1 MTKWGMAGIDVLVV
15 DDAPEFVE
23 LAAVVLAQ
31 AGHRVRRASSVAE
44 ALEAIDHSMP
54 DLVVLDLTLPDG
66 DGLDLCRTVRERG
79 DAYVLVVTGRP
90 DAGDRLMGFR
100 LGADDVLTKP
110 FSGRELNAR
119 VDALLRRPRGAA
131 AAGTAA
137 IRVFGNVRIDTDSH
151 EVTVA
156 GELVKLTRIE
166 YALLD
171 RLSVNPRAA
180 VSRSDLMVAVWGDA
194 EGDDHLVDVHMANL
208 RRKVDLPGLPSCVVT
223 VRGVGYRMAG

>member
-90 DAGDRLMGFR
+90 DAADRLMGFR

-119 VDALLRRPRGAA
+119 VDALLRRHRGAA
-131 AAGTAA
+131 
-137 IRVFGNVRIDTDSH
+137 RS
-151 EVTVA
+151 
-156 GELVKLTRIE
+156 TR
-166 YALLD
+166 
-171 RLSVNPRAA
+171 
-180 VSRSDLMVAVWGDA
+180 
-194 EGDDHLVDVHMANL
+194 
-208 RRKVDLPGLPSCVVT
+208 
-223 VRGVGYRMAG
+223 

>member
-1 MTKWGMAGIDVLVV
+1 MAGIDVLVV
-15 DDAPEFVE
+15 DDAPEFAE
-23 LAAVVLAQ
+23 LAAVVLGH
-31 AGHRVRRASSVAE
+31 AGHRVRRASSYSEAVA
-44 ALEAIDHSMP
+44 ALDESPP

-79 DAYVLVVTGRP
+79 DAYILVVTGRP
-90 DAGDRLMGFR
+90 DAADRLMGFR
-100 LGADDVLTKP
+100 LGADDVLAKP

-119 VDALLRRPRGAA
+119 VDALLRRPRGVTTGSAA
-131 AAGTAA
+131 M
-137 IRVFGNVRIDTDSH
+137 RVFGHLRIDTESH

-156 GELVKLTRIE
+156 GEPVKLTRIE

-180 VSRSDLMVAVWGDA
+180 VSRTDLMIAVWGTP

-208 RRKVDLPGLPSCVVT
+208 RRKVDVAGLPSCVVT
-223 VRGVGYRMAG
+223 VRGVGYRIAG